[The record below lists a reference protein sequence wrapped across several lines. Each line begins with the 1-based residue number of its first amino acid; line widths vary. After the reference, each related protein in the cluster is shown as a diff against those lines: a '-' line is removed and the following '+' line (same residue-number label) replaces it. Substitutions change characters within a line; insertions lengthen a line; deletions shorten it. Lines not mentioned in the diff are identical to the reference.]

1 MPAVPLSESQKQ
13 QLQEMYEKGKAA
25 GKSDE
30 DLTAELA
37 GGLPAVIVFNQVDCD
52 HTGSISKK
60 ELNRLLKALPRRKP
74 VPPEGG
80 WPGGEAPKFVPIEQM
95 VASMDIDGD
104 GEIQLEEF
112 VNHLADL
119 PGLKAAIEQSV
130 DPATGK
136 VKGYQTLEARL
147 AELVET
153 AKPLEDK
160 LASEECGGDLEKL
173 APEEKESLE
182 KQREMIANLR
192 ETVGSAGVA
201 VFRQIN
207 LDGSGKVNRAELI
220 AVLKVLPKPP
230 MNEDPDAP
238 KVKRMTI
245 EEIIAELDVDGD
257 GLIDE
262 DEWIAQLER
271 LPSLKASIEL
281 AVDPLTG
288 KIKGYGEEAP
298 AAAAAAATT
307 EEPAAATEEPAVAA
321 PAAEEATAAPAAA
334 E

>member
-1 MPAVPLSESQKQ
+1 
-13 QLQEMYEKGKAA
+13 
-25 GKSDE
+25 
-30 DLTAELA
+30 
-37 GGLPAVIVFNQVDCD
+37 
-52 HTGSISKK
+52 
-60 ELNRLLKALPRRKP
+60 
-74 VPPEGG
+74 
-80 WPGGEAPKFVPIEQM
+80 
-95 VASMDIDGD
+95 
-104 GEIQLEEF
+104 
-112 VNHLADL
+112 
-119 PGLKAAIEQSV
+119 
-130 DPATGK
+130 
-136 VKGYQTLEARL
+136 
-147 AELVET
+147 
-153 AKPLEDK
+153 
-160 LASEECGGDLEKL
+160 
-173 APEEKESLE
+173 
-182 KQREMIANLR
+182 MIANLR

-281 AVDPLTG
+281 AVNPLTG

-298 AAAAAAATT
+298 AAAA
-307 EEPAAATEEPAVAA
+307 AAATEEPAVAA

>member
-80 WPGGEAPKFVPIEQM
+80 WPGGEVPKFVPIEQM

-136 VKGYQTLEARL
+136 VKGTRPWKRGWRSWWRPQNPWRT
-147 AELVET
+147 
-153 AKPLEDK
+153 
-160 LASEECGGDLEKL
+160 S
-173 APEEKESLE
+173 SLP
-182 KQREMIANLR
+182 R
-192 ETVGSAGVA
+192 S
-201 VFRQIN
+201 
-207 LDGSGKVNRAELI
+207 
-220 AVLKVLPKPP
+220 
-230 MNEDPDAP
+230 
-238 KVKRMTI
+238 
-245 EEIIAELDVDGD
+245 
-257 GLIDE
+257 
-262 DEWIAQLER
+262 
-271 LPSLKASIEL
+271 
-281 AVDPLTG
+281 
-288 KIKGYGEEAP
+288 
-298 AAAAAAATT
+298 AAATWRSLRQRRRR
-307 EEPAAATEEPAVAA
+307 PG
-321 PAAEEATAAPAAA
+321 EATRDDRQPARDRRLGRSGRLSPNQPRRQRQGEPRRAHRRA
-334 E
+334 QSPRSRR

>member
-1 MPAVPLSESQKQ
+1 
-13 QLQEMYEKGKAA
+13 
-25 GKSDE
+25 
-30 DLTAELA
+30 
-37 GGLPAVIVFNQVDCD
+37 
-52 HTGSISKK
+52 
-60 ELNRLLKALPRRKP
+60 
-74 VPPEGG
+74 
-80 WPGGEAPKFVPIEQM
+80 
-95 VASMDIDGD
+95 
-104 GEIQLEEF
+104 
-112 VNHLADL
+112 
-119 PGLKAAIEQSV
+119 
-130 DPATGK
+130 
-136 VKGYQTLEARL
+136 
-147 AELVET
+147 
-153 AKPLEDK
+153 
-160 LASEECGGDLEKL
+160 
-173 APEEKESLE
+173 
-182 KQREMIANLR
+182 MIANLR